1 MIPIVSDDRPV
12 IASAPP
18 SRLAGR
24 RPLLVAVVSAVF
36 LMLGA
41 LACGGSQASPE
52 TAGPDT
58 DGVDR
63 EVHEVAPSP
72 EVVDPAAPGEQ
83 PPIGVP
89 DEEPAPIPDT
99 EPMPQPGDPE
109 PVGPDEPEPP
119 EDDPI
124 QRR

>member
-1 MIPIVSDDRPV
+1 MYPIVSDDRPTM
-12 IASAPP
+12 ASASP
-18 SRLAGR
+18 SRRPGR
-24 RPLLVAVVSAVF
+24 GALLVALVSAVF
-36 LMLGA
+36 LILGA
-41 LACGGSQASPE
+41 MACGGSQASPE
-52 TAGPDT
+52 AAGPDT

-83 PPIGVP
+83 PPMGVP
-89 DEEPAPIPDT
+89 DEEPPPLPDP